1 MLHFNHPIRIA
12 ERLATIDVLSHG
24 RLELAAVQGNNAR
37 TLDAFEVN
45 PLTTVKEWDETLRVV
60 VKALTQETSAQGEL
74 YNISPVKV
82 WPRLCQP
89 TFPRTYVS
97 STGIGTHEHAGS
109 LGLGVQSFTIYGW
122 EHVEEVV
129 RAHQKAV
136 ANPNPIPG
144 VPVNK
149 SIARLVIGGQIAATK
164 KEALELA
171 RPSAL
176 GFMQWLIGIFD
187 ETGVKGPDF
196 AYMHDWKKL
205 IAGHEDDIAWMNDNL
220 PQVLNGTPDE
230 IIEGVKRFEKLGF
243 DEVIFRIDGQGHQQ
257 IMKSLEYFGKYV
269 IPEFRNPNDIV
280 KTSNTKI
287 WEFSPRSTC
296 SKPKSPAKKGELPIL
311 LDGYLPPFL
320 VLVTAL
326 LLSAIRWLYSRNSER
341 RATIWA
347 DVAIVLALVS
357 FAGVLELAMGRT
369 PTGFVATLPVMGI
382 PLCFSPDC
390 EVGEGRHD

>member
-1 MLHFNHPIRIA
+1 MKFGLFTEGDTNRGYSVTQRYGEMIREAQYAEEVGFDTWGCSEQHFIGPSCTIAAPEVLYGAVAHATSRITLRTMSTVMLHFNHPIRIA

-24 RLELAAVQGNNAR
+24 RLELAAVRGNNAR

-60 VKALTQETSAQGEL
+60 VKALTQETLEHQGDF
-74 YNISPVKV
+74 YTIAPVKV

-122 EHVEEVV
+122 DHVEEAV

-136 ANPNPIPG
+136 ANPHPIPG

-176 GFMQWLIGIFD
+176 GFMKWLIGIFD

-205 IAGHEDDIAWMNDNL
+205 IAGHEDDIEWMNDNL
-220 PQVLNGTPDE
+220 PQVLNGTPDD
-230 IIEGVKRFEKLGF
+230 IIEGVKRFETMGF
-243 DEVIFRIDGQGHQQ
+243 DEVIFRLDGQGHRQ
-257 IMKSLEYFGKYV
+257 IMKALEYFGKYV
-269 IPEFRNPNDIV
+269 IPEFRNPHDVVQHSDYEALGI
-280 KTSNTKI
+280 
-287 WEFSPRSTC
+287 FP
-296 SKPKSPAKKGELPIL
+296 PKYML
-311 LDGYLPPFL
+311 
-320 VLVTAL
+320 
-326 LLSAIRWLYSRNSER
+326 
-341 RATIWA
+341 
-347 DVAIVLALVS
+347 
-357 FAGVLELAMGRT
+357 
-369 PTGFVATLPVMGI
+369 
-382 PLCFSPDC
+382 
-390 EVGEGRHD
+390 